1 MFKKNTHTQL
11 LAEQGSRSELAKDDA
26 ALQTEAG
33 IFPQGA
39 VFSPLIPCSQA
50 CGELYCSPSCRDEHW
65 ARGHRLLCV
74 GPIPDDQAATHPL
87 VLFKM
92 HAVRTNEIFLLV
104 ADVVALILTQFEAT
118 GGVDLAGAMAP
129 FRDFV
134 QHPWW
139 EVATNPDPGSD
150 PVAFQAMLKG
160 LVQEASQLLGLALL
174 GNGGS
179 AGGSARKQEME
190 QLFTPDFFAAV
201 IGMFEQNNVG
211 IRRQSPLPAFVAN
224 QLVPLCGGVHQQQQ
238 QQQQYM
244 SQVYLPLL
252 AQVFQDWDDGDDDED
267 EDEEEEGEEECMAVD
282 ESNDCNGG
290 CGDGGGCH
298 NAGDN
303 HNHEHAHAHT
313 PQEREVPS
321 FSSPIELLDAC
332 LAKSRTSGIFS
343 ALDGTALLSLICCM
357 NHSCA
362 PNCEVRWVGGEG
374 EGGKP
379 GGSTPLLAE
388 LVALEPIPAGAE
400 LFQSYVKVENTT
412 TEERREKLKDYGF
425 LCQCPKCGS
434 V

>member
-1 MFKKNTHTQL
+1 
-11 LAEQGSRSELAKDDA
+11 
-26 ALQTEAG
+26 
-33 IFPQGA
+33 
-39 VFSPLIPCSQA
+39 
-50 CGELYCSPSCRDEHW
+50 
-65 ARGHRLLCV
+65 
-74 GPIPDDQAATHPL
+74 
-87 VLFKM
+87 
-92 HAVRTNEIFLLV
+92 
-104 ADVVALILTQFEAT
+104 
-118 GGVDLAGAMAP
+118 
-129 FRDFV
+129 
-134 QHPWW
+134 
-139 EVATNPDPGSD
+139 
-150 PVAFQAMLKG
+150 
-160 LVQEASQLLGLALL
+160 
-174 GNGGS
+174 
-179 AGGSARKQEME
+179 
-190 QLFTPDFFAAV
+190 
-201 IGMFEQNNVG
+201 MFEQNNVG
-211 IRRQSPLPAFVAN
+211 IRRQSPLPSFVAN

-282 ESNDCNGG
+282 DSDDCNGG

-313 PQEREVPS
+313 PPQEREVPS

-374 EGGKP
+374 EGKP

-388 LVALEPIPAGAE
+388 LIALEPIPAGAE